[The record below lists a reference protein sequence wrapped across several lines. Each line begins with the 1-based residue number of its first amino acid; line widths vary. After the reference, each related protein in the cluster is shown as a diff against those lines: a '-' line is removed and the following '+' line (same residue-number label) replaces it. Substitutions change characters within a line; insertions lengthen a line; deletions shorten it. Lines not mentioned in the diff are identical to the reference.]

1 MRYIFFLLMT
11 FMLIAYSS
19 TPKTDDLGYLP
30 MNKKDLG
37 IGSTPTPPPNEPIP
51 SEKSRKLRMS
61 MEKTRVPIISNPNN
75 NNNNTLEID
84 RNISNPISIM
94 SSSGGLLTLWA
105 LNPGN
110 WVWGYTP
117 LDAQSFHQAPFWRII
132 SFSNGQVMIQNEE
145 KSTCLQAY
153 RNGAV
158 HEICDSNNPG
168 QLWILNF
175 FDNQAV
181 QIQNVD
187 AKMCLQTPTNRAT
200 TYYSIYLTKCAI
212 NEPNLD
218 QQWYITPIIDNAAP
232 IFVTNPK

>member
-1 MRYIFFLLMT
+1 MRYIFFLFAIFL
-11 FMLIAYSS
+11 FIACSS
-19 TPKTDDLGYLP
+19 TPKTNTLRYLP
-30 MNKKDLG
+30 MNGEDLG

-51 SEKSRKLRMS
+51 NEETRKLLMNMKRTKIPIMS
-61 MEKTRVPIISNPNN
+61 PDNNANNAPAIGRNVSNS
-75 NNNNTLEID
+75 L
-84 RNISNPISIM
+84 SIM

-117 LDAQSFHQAPFWRII
+117 LDAQSFNKAPFWRII

-218 QQWYITPIIDNAAP
+218 QQWYITPIIDIAAP
-232 IFVTNPK
+232 VFVTNPN

>member
-132 SFSNGQVMIQNEE
+132 SFPNGQVMIKNEE
-145 KSTCLQAY
+145 KGTCLQAY

-158 HEICDSNNPG
+158 HEVCDTKSPG
-168 QLWILNF
+168 QFWILNF
-175 FDNQAV
+175 FDNQA
-181 QIQNVD
+181 
-187 AKMCLQTPTNRAT
+187 
-200 TYYSIYLTKCAI
+200 
-212 NEPNLD
+212 
-218 QQWYITPIIDNAAP
+218 
-232 IFVTNPK
+232 